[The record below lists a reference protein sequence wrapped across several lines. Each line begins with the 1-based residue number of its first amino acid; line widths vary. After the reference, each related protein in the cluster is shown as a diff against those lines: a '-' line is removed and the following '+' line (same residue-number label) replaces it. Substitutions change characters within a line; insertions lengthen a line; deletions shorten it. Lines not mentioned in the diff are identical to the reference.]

1 MSISFFS
8 KFGWWNVPTWRSQ
21 VPAEL
26 SAVNC
31 LLRIIFK
38 YKVDLP
44 FSDKLLEESSN
55 SSLSSEWAPP
65 YVWQVAT
72 WVLQTTWV
80 LSPSRRIPYVSSQ
93 EIMNSL
99 YRQCDFTSDSHR
111 GQRKQMVIAWFT
123 AGIFILFIF
132 SDRGAKGW
140 SSKQFWFF
148 SINIWRTHFISF
160 LRSGKARV
168 LFIQI
173 TNNYQAIF
181 VSAVLIGNIIYLGFW
196 R

>member
-99 YRQCDFTSDSHR
+99 YRQ
-111 GQRKQMVIAWFT
+111 W
-123 AGIFILFIF
+123 ILFNVTVFIEYWDRESKWLLHGLLLASLFCLF
-132 SDRGAKGW
+132 SQTGVPRGGLLNNSDFSALTFGEHIL
-140 SSKQFWFF
+140 SPSLDQGRLGSCSFRLQIITRQF
-148 SINIWRTHFISF
+148 
-160 LRSGKARV
+160 LCL
-168 LFIQI
+168 LF
-173 TNNYQAIF
+173 
-181 VSAVLIGNIIYLGFW
+181 W
-196 R
+196 